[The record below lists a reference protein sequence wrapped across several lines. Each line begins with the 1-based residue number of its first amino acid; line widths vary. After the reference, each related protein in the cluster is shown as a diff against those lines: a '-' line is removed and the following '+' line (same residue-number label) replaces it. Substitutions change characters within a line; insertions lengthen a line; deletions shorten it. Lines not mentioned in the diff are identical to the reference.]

1 MIADLKP
8 YPTMKDSGVKWLGK
22 VPAHWNVRRI
32 KSLSAVKRGASP
44 RPIADPK
51 FFDERGEY
59 VWVRIS
65 DVTASNQYLESTT
78 QRLSELGQSLS
89 VLLQPGSLFLSIAG
103 SVGKPIITKIK
114 CCIHDGFVYFPNFRG
129 NVKFL
134 YRTLSC
140 DAPFANLGKFG
151 TQLNLNTDTV
161 GNIVLGWPT
170 LSEQTAIARF
180 LDHMDRRI
188 QKYIRAKEKLIASL
202 DEHKQAIIHQAVTG
216 QIDVRTGQ
224 PYPAYKASGMEWLGR
239 VPGHWD
245 VRRLGQIGK
254 LSKGN
259 GGNKEDEM
267 SSGVPCVRYGD
278 LYTMHTYFILESRS
292 FVSKANAED
301 YTPINFG
308 DVLFAASGE
317 TIDEIG
323 KSAVNLMQSA
333 ACCGGDIIL
342 FRPERRFEARYLG
355 YATDCR
361 SAVAQKA
368 SMGRGFTVIH
378 IYGSSLKYL
387 SLPLPSDSEQTAI
400 AEYLDRATADIDT
413 TIAQSRRQVGLFT
426 EYRTRLIADVVTGKL
441 DVREAAAALPEID
454 PLAAED
460 TPDGTLDTDAV

>member
-1 MIADLKP
+1 MHRSMS
-8 YPTMKDSGVKWLGK
+8 TS
-22 VPAHWNVRRI
+22 
-32 KSLSAVKRGASP
+32 
-44 RPIADPK
+44 RP
-51 FFDERGEY
+51 
-59 VWVRIS
+59 S
-65 DVTASNQYLESTT
+65 ST
-78 QRLSELGQSLS
+78 
-89 VLLQPGSLFLSIAG
+89 
-103 SVGKPIITKIK
+103 
-114 CCIHDGFVYFPNFRG
+114 
-129 NVKFL
+129 
-134 YRTLSC
+134 
-140 DAPFANLGKFG
+140 
-151 TQLNLNTDTV
+151 
-161 GNIVLGWPT
+161 
-170 LSEQTAIARF
+170 
-180 LDHMDRRI
+180 
-188 QKYIRAKEKLIASL
+188 
-202 DEHKQAIIHQAVTG
+202 QAVTG
-216 QIDVRTGQ
+216 QIDVRTGK
-224 PYPAYKASGMEWLGR
+224 PYPEYKESGVEWLGD
-239 VPGHWD
+239 VPEHWD

-278 LYTMHTYFILESRS
+278 LYTTHTYFILESRS

-355 YATDCR
+355 YAADCR

-400 AEYLDRATADIDT
+400 
-413 TIAQSRRQVGLFT
+413 T
-426 EYRTRLIADVVTGKL
+426 E
-441 DVREAAAALPEID
+441 LP
-454 PLAAED
+454 
-460 TPDGTLDTDAV
+460 

>member
-1 MIADLKP
+1 MIDRLKP
-8 YPTMKDSGVKWLGK
+8 YPRLKDSGVDWLQEI
-22 VPAHWNVRRI
+22 PAHWNVRRI

-188 QKYIRAKEKLIASL
+188 QKYIRAKEKLIAL
-202 DEHKQAIIHQAVTG
+202 LGKHKQALIHQAVTG

-224 PYPAYKASGMEWLGR
+224 PYAEYKASGVEWLGTCR
-239 VPGHWD
+239 SIG
-245 VRRLGQIGK
+245 RLDG
-254 LSKGN
+254 
-259 GGNKEDEM
+259 
-267 SSGVPCVRYGD
+267 SS
-278 LYTMHTYFILESRS
+278 ISWESRMP
-292 FVSKANAED
+292 D
-301 YTPINFG
+301 PIPVRSSYF
-308 DVLFAASGE
+308 E
-317 TIDEIG
+317 
-323 KSAVNLMQSA
+323 
-333 ACCGGDIIL
+333 
-342 FRPERRFEARYLG
+342 FRNTRESPREN
-355 YATDCR
+355 
-361 SAVAQKA
+361 
-368 SMGRGFTVIH
+368 
-378 IYGSSLKYL
+378 
-387 SLPLPSDSEQTAI
+387 EQTGRI
-400 AEYLDRATADIDT
+400 NQIL
-413 TIAQSRRQVGLFT
+413 GL
-426 EYRTRLIADVVTGKL
+426 RH
-441 DVREAAAALPEID
+441 
-454 PLAAED
+454 
-460 TPDGTLDTDAV
+460 